1 MAAYRIQSTA
11 LCMPRVQFLYVSQG
25 RQNGVRSVDVLHRFG
40 IFADKLKDIFLEEDT
55 EDTSVR
61 VSSQKKNW

>member
-1 MAAYRIQSTA
+1 M
-11 LCMPRVQFLYVSQG
+11 
-25 RQNGVRSVDVLHRFG
+25 RSVDVLRRFG